1 MSSMLE
7 QAIIDAN
14 ALREVAK
21 KNAEQSVLDKYSSEI
36 KKAVDTLLEQKED
49 KGSPLM
55 PDMEGLMT
63 SPELENAV
71 SSAANKSNTSASKK
85 EPFTNIKDS
94 FKTKNEEM
102 INISFSALEEALDL
116 DEDMLVNQDEEE
128 EETEEEGF
136 DLSLDTAYGNDS
148 DVGIGGIDEYDL
160 EEEEMYNMPDEPTT
174 TQIPETGMNID
185 ADSLSLEEE
194 EEYELEEEL
203 FGEEGNLDDTLEE
216 VLTLDMSL
224 SNQGHL
230 GHNPVH
236 HREQYKIAAALEAQ
250 EAELEIKSKKKE
262 KKLQEEFIKLRDVVS
277 QLTEAY
283 TDLRTQFLET
293 VELSKKVS
301 EQNEN
306 LVIEN
311 KKLASNLK
319 IMVNSNGKLLYTNK
333 VLGNQSLNERQK
345 QSLVEAI
352 SKADSVEKAK
362 VIYET
367 LQSGTQSAVRRA
379 PESLSEAINKAP
391 SPYYTQHS
399 TQQIKTSPI
408 VERMQVLAG
417 IKKQVL

>member
-71 SSAANKSNTSASKK
+71 SSAANKSNANTSKK
-85 EPFTNIKDS
+85 EIFTNIKDS

-116 DEDMLVNQDEEE
+116 DEDMLVNQEEEE

-160 EEEEMYNMPDEPTT
+160 EEEEEMYNMPDEPTT

-185 ADSLSLEEE
+185 AD
-194 EEYELEEEL
+194 
-203 FGEEGNLDDTLEE
+203 
-216 VLTLDMSL
+216 
-224 SNQGHL
+224 
-230 GHNPVH
+230 VH
-236 HREQYKIAAALEAQ
+236 HYEQYKIAAAMDAQ
-250 EAELEIKSKKKE
+250 EEASEIKSKKKE

-283 TDLRTQFLET
+283 TDLRSQFLET
-293 VELSKKVS
+293 VALSKKVS

-311 KKLASNLK
+311 KKLAGNLK

-367 LQSGTQSAVRRA
+367 LQSGTQSAVRKA